1 MKFTIGLLVG
11 FGLGVAAG
19 LLLAPQSGED
29 TRAQLGEQGIM
40 LRDRSASMSTDLRER
55 ANEALAQGREIYQ
68 RTKDDLGS
76 RYSRAKSG
84 EA

>member
-1 MKFTIGLLVG
+1 MKFTLGILVG

-29 TRAQLGEQGIM
+29 TRNQISRQGAM
-40 LRDRSASMSTDLRER
+40 LRDRSLDLGNDLRAR
-55 ANEALAQGREIYQ
+55 ANDAIAHGREIYEHE
-68 RTKDDLGS
+68 KSELGS
-76 RYSRAKSG
+76 LYSRAKNG